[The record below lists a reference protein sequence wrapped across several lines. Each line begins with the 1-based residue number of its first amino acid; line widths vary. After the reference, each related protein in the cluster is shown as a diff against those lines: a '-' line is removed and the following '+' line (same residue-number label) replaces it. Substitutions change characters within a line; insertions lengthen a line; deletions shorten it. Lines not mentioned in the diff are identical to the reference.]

1 MDTAASEAF
10 GHSTDRSQI
19 PKFKTFELLKYG
31 NAIAISGTMKRPLL
45 HPGPDDLK
53 LESILYALA
62 DPVRLEIVRR
72 LVTGDCPL
80 NCSAAA
86 PAHLPKSTQSHHFQ
100 ILREA
105 GVISSERRGTEVVNT
120 LRCAEIEQRFPGV
133 LRAILA
139 AAKPFECP
147 DAGKDPG

>member
-1 MDTAASEAF
+1 
-10 GHSTDRSQI
+10 
-19 PKFKTFELLKYG
+19 
-31 NAIAISGTMKRPLL
+31 MKRPLL
-45 HPGPDDLK
+45 HPQPEELR
-53 LESILYALA
+53 LESVLYALA

-105 GVISSERRGTEVVNT
+105 GLICSERRGTEVVNT
-120 LRCAEIEQRFPGV
+120 LRLDEIEQRFPGV
-133 LRAILA
+133 VTAILK
-139 AAKPFECP
+139 AAKPFQCP
-147 DAGKDPG
+147 DADGNA